1 MSNETPSQTFEM
13 GDKPPEIL
21 PFGYQKNDI
30 GIFKVIT
37 KETTKGNI
45 EIIIPLCNT
54 AFNITK
60 KLTNPD
66 TNEVFYEISF
76 DNKTVIISGSDISS
90 KKGMLLLAGYGII
103 TSEGKAKELCNFLME
118 YRALNAIPEVLVY
131 DRFGWKDD
139 GSFVLGE
146 QRITKD
152 GVTKCM
158 LAINGKEAK
167 AIKSSGTIEG
177 WVNAVSGLM
186 KYDTQR
192 FKIYN
197 GVKAPLLKILGG
209 SNHILNDSGGTS
221 VGKTI
226 TCLCTT
232 SMFGN
237 PVEMMLG
244 GTSTNVGMEM
254 LAYQFCDMPI
264 HIDDTHKIEEEVLNR
279 VVYQLG
285 NGTGKL
291 RGAKNGGLQDT
302 PRWRTIGLF
311 TGEAPII
318 KDDSYDGMDMR
329 MIELKRGLGATDVD
343 AVHTFN
349 EGTKENYGV
358 FAPILINWIIKNPNK
373 IIELNKESIKTIAG
387 AVPGDKALN
396 QNVVA
401 IADRLTDTF
410 APILTA
416 GKIFEYL
423 YKTIGGD
430 YKDPEPIVKDAF
442 KKALFDRSGENLALR
457 GAKRIMSWIASNKMY
472 FLEDGMKS
480 ADKEG
485 HPRQYRILGNIK
497 TNEYVLIP
505 SELKKELLKITDFS
519 IGRLMDDF
527 KQEGLLKTD
536 PDRPHHCTR
545 KIDGTGVKAYVLKR
559 PEFDKFADV
568 EEEK

>member
-1 MSNETPSQTFEM
+1 MNTETGNQRFKME
-13 GDKPPEIL
+13 DKPPELL
-21 PFGYQKNDI
+21 PFGYRKNEM

-37 KETTKGNI
+37 KETIKGNV

-54 AFNITK
+54 AFDITK
-60 KLTNPD
+60 KLENPD
-66 TNEVFYEISF
+66 TKEVFYEISF
-76 DNKTVIISGSDISS
+76 SNKTVIISGSDISS
-90 KKGMLLLAGYGII
+90 KKGMLLLAGYGIV
-103 TSEGKAKELCNFLME
+103 TSEGKAKELCNFLMD
-118 YRALNAIPEVLVY
+118 YRALNIFPEVLVY
-131 DRFGWKDD
+131 DCFGWKAD

-152 GVTKCM
+152 GMTKCM
-158 LAINGKEAK
+158 LAISGKEAK
-167 AIKSSGTIEG
+167 AVRSSGTIEG
-177 WVNAVSGLM
+177 WVKAVSGLL

-192 FKIYN
+192 FKVYN
-197 GVKAPLLKILGG
+197 GVKATLLKILGA

-221 VGKTI
+221 IGKTI
-226 TCLCTT
+226 TSLCTT

-264 HIDDTHKIEEEVLNR
+264 HVDDTHKIEEEVLKR

-291 RGAKNGGLQDT
+291 RGNKNGGLQDT

-318 KDDSYDGMDMR
+318 KSDSYDGMDMR

-349 EGTKENYGV
+349 EGTKENYGT
-358 FAPILINWIIKNPNK
+358 FAPILISWIIKNQDE
-373 IIELNKESIKTIAG
+373 IIKLNKESIIEIKN
-387 AVPGDKALN
+387 AVPGNMALN
-396 QNVVA
+396 QNVTA

-416 GKIFEYL
+416 GIIFEKF
-423 YKTIGGD
+423 YKDAGGE
-430 YKDPEPIVKDAF
+430 YKDPTPIVTNAF
-442 KKALFDRSGENLALR
+442 RKALHDRSGDNLALR
-457 GAKRIMSWIASNKMY
+457 GAKQIMSWIASNKMY
-472 FLEDGMKS
+472 FLEDGLKCT
-480 ADKEG
+480 DKDG
-485 HPRQYRILGNIK
+485 HPRQYRILGNVK
-497 TNEYVLIP
+497 DQEYVLIP
-505 SELKKELLKITDFS
+505 SELKKEFLKITDMS
-519 IGRLMDDF
+519 VERLMDDF
-527 KQEGLLKTD
+527 KQEGLLITD
-536 PDRPHHCTR
+536 RDRPHHCTR

-559 PEFDKFADV
+559 PEFDTFADV
-568 EEEK
+568 EGEK